1 MRMPLTSTPTKRRW
15 WPGPGSGGSGGEL
28 AKETTPNVGRGASG
42 ANGADGTR
50 TGNGAIGAIGVG
62 SGADAGSGTGTCTG
76 DAASG
81 AGTGTCDEA
90 IGTGTGGCSDTDA
103 GTGMGDES
111 REAAAPS
118 ADGHSTS
125 VRRTEKRFWTGTGT
139 DETEKEDD
147 GDKDG
152 TDKEEKNVAPGLRGP
167 VGKSKRRRP
176 AIDVAIKKDAG
187 PRTCPAP
194 NGGWDSPWPCGRAR
208 HRYCKLSGRPPRWTG
223 AHVGASTLCRQASS
237 SKITNRRENNN
248 VHLLFKDA
256 SLGHISR

>member
-1 MRMPLTSTPTKRRW
+1 VSRACRRAEPRSMAALAEPVMDSERPSAAEMLERADGRRRRQRRSAQDVLTIECDAPVSTRAFVRMPLTSTPTKRRW

-152 TDKEEKNVAPGLRGP
+152 TDREEKNVAPGLR
-167 VGKSKRRRP
+167 VVLSV
-176 AIDVAIKKDAG
+176 DVD
-187 PRTCPAP
+187 
-194 NGGWDSPWPCGRAR
+194 
-208 HRYCKLSGRPPRWTG
+208 
-223 AHVGASTLCRQASS
+223 
-237 SKITNRRENNN
+237 
-248 VHLLFKDA
+248 
-256 SLGHISR
+256 

>member
-1 MRMPLTSTPTKRRW
+1 
-15 WPGPGSGGSGGEL
+15 
-28 AKETTPNVGRGASG
+28 
-42 ANGADGTR
+42 
-50 TGNGAIGAIGVG
+50 
-62 SGADAGSGTGTCTG
+62 
-76 DAASG
+76 
-81 AGTGTCDEA
+81 
-90 IGTGTGGCSDTDA
+90 
-103 GTGMGDES
+103 
-111 REAAAPS
+111 
-118 ADGHSTS
+118 

-223 AHVGASTLCRQASS
+223 AHVGASRLCRQGSS
-237 SKITNRRENNN
+237 SKVTNRRENNN
-248 VHLLFKDA
+248 VTADKLGTTLMTSRSCILSTSSRLRIQREHTRRLL
-256 SLGHISR
+256 LLYNMYTHIDV